1 MLVFLIGCCLLYLY
15 TRMFARCTETRSL
28 PQHYTQ
34 LREPESHSI
43 KSFQTFPSQEGP
55 FHSCSPSTCRQPPP
69 KPGREELGLKQ
80 ALTSSNSSPDSLH
93 TGSKSGVCSPPTASS
108 GPTQTNKRD
117 RNNFLYVQSLQSLT
131 SLIIQFLVLI
141 LF

>member
-1 MLVFLIGCCLLYLY
+1 MLVFLIDCCLLYLY

-28 PQHYTQ
+28 PQHTHCTVS
-34 LREPESHSI
+34 LHLTPSSPSRL
-43 KSFQTFPSQEGP
+43 FQVKRVF
-55 FHSCSPSTCRQPPP
+55 FHSCSSSTCRQPPTNSGSN
-69 KPGREELGLKQ
+69 KHR
-80 ALTSSNSSPDSLH
+80 LTSSTSSANSLH
-93 TGSKSGVCSPPTASS
+93 TGSKSGVHSPPTASS